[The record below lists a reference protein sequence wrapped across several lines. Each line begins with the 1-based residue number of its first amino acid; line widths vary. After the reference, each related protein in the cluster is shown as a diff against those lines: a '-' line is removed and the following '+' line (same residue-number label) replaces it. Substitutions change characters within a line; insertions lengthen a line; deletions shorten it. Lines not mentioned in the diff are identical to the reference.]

1 MLNKVQFQGR
11 LTASPELKHTQSG
24 VAVLE
29 FTVAWSE
36 KYKEIETKCF
46 LRCKAWRQTAE
57 FVSKYFDKGSEI
69 IVEGKMITEQWEK
82 DGQSQSR
89 TICDVE
95 KVHFCGR
102 KSENGNIKT
111 NTSDNNDAQL
121 SDFEEILSDGEVPF

>member
-24 VAVLE
+24 VAALE
-29 FTVAWSE
+29 FTVTWSE

-69 IVEGKMITEQWEK
+69 IIEGKMITEQWEK
-82 DGQSQSR
+82 EGQPQSR

-95 KVHFCGR
+95 KVHFCGK

-111 NTSDNNDAQL
+111 NASDNNYAQL
-121 SDFEEILSDGEVPF
+121 SDFEEILGDGEVPF